1 MTETEQDGDDRGLLL
16 IRPSD
21 LATLRLGFTDLELN
35 GRIARRVGGG
45 GFTVT
50 LELPPQHFR
59 EHPRAPIDDVLDLA
73 AAAPTVLLYAATE
86 QVTSGGDDIDLGDE
100 GLLGLCEQLMVV
112 FDSAIAV
119 PARARLAPLNAFWR
133 TGSRPEVL
141 NGRGSLWR
149 ARLAGPLDGG
159 VIRARL
165 QLADVQ
171 DADAPPWDVLPSSAD
186 LRERVGGTLEASR
199 LDFSPI
205 GATARLRGPVDF
217 GLDVATPSGREEVI
231 GSYEHDIDFGRDSR
245 VRVVSR
251 GHLSS
256 GHPATLT
263 RVARRIFIGG
273 SPDTGFAQ
281 EQAVAFL
288 ERQATIVVGDPVLDV
303 DALADAYGGPARDM
317 PFRRL
322 RLLTTHVEVD
332 DVLADQHGL
341 QPFWVS
347 ADGED
352 VRFALQGT
360 DHAGNVVPFAVPLM
374 FIPSETGFAPGRIAE
389 VFDTGGPERH
399 SASVGSASIALVAPE
414 TPEARAVAPLTVEAV
429 QLGVQHV
436 DRAISGASGSPVLP
450 VLAGMRVVVDAAA
463 HFTGERRAV
472 EAVWHQAYRDS
483 GLDRAAN
490 ELGSYLQLPDAL
502 PVDFGD
508 PRRIGGL
515 ATPNMQV
522 AALSVLK
529 GAIPQGL
536 DPGQALSPA
545 DFARQFGSAKI
556 LGAIPL
562 SEIVDL
568 EQLRSS
574 ASDELKGNIPVEL
587 RDRYTP
593 PGLEEKITKESAE
606 LRYTFSA
613 PITSQGTGSVLRPG
627 PAPGIT
633 LSATVVRRFADGAT
647 TTTISGVVKDIEI
660 SLLDVVVL
668 QFAMLRFS
676 AQPGRKT
683 TFEQEGMNLR
693 FGGDLTFLQ
702 ELSDQVGKALDDL
715 GLGGTTIRVGTDRIT
730 AGFAMTL
737 PELSMGMF
745 SLTNLSVGAL
755 LTVPFDDRPLE
766 FTLAVGERF
775 KPFSVMVSLF
785 TGGGFLALTM
795 TSQGLQ
801 RVEASLEFGG
811 SMQLNLVVASG
822 GLSVMA
828 GIYFRLDP
836 GGHVT
841 LGGYVRASGQVTV
854 LGILTIS
861 ADFFMQLS
869 YVSDTKEA
877 VGQASLTIGV
887 KLLFFSKSVTLS
899 VERRFSAITGDPTFT
914 DCYDPE
920 DWAEY
925 CDAFA

>member
-1 MTETEQDGDDRGLLL
+1 MTETEQGGDDRGLLL

-21 LATLRLGFTDLELN
+21 LATVRLGFTDLELS
-35 GRIARRVGGG
+35 GRIARRVDGG
-45 GFTVT
+45 GFEVT

-59 EHPRAPIDDVLDLA
+59 EHPGAPMDDVLDLA
-73 AAAPTVLLYAATE
+73 AAAPTVLLFSASE
-86 QVTSGGDDIDLGDE
+86 QVSSEGDDIDLGDE
-100 GLLGLCEQLMVV
+100 GLLGLCERLMAV
-112 FDSAIAV
+112 FDSTVAV
-119 PARARLAPLNAFWR
+119 PARARLAPLNASWHM
-133 TGSRPEVL
+133 GSQPEVL

-149 ARLAGPLDGG
+149 AKLAGPVVGG

-171 DADAPPWDVLPSSAD
+171 DADEPPWDVLPSSAD

-217 GLDVATPSGREEVI
+217 GLNVPTPPDREHLI
-231 GSYEHDIDFGRDSR
+231 GSYEHDIDVGRDSR

-288 ERQATIVVGDPVLDV
+288 ERQASITVDDPVLDV

-322 RLLTTHVEVD
+322 RLLTTYVDVD
-332 DVLADQHGL
+332 DVLADQAGL
-341 QPFWVS
+341 EPFWVS
-347 ADGED
+347 FGGED
-352 VRFALQGT
+352 VQFVLQGT
-360 DHAGNVVPFAVPLM
+360 DHAGNVVPFAVPLL
-374 FIPSETGFAPGRIAE
+374 FIPGETRFDPGRLAE
-389 VFDTGGPERH
+389 VFGTGGPERR

-429 QLGVQHV
+429 ELGVQHV
-436 DRAISGASGSPVLP
+436 DPVISGASGSPVLP
-450 VLAGMRVVVDAAA
+450 VLSGLRVVVDAAA
-463 HFTGERRAV
+463 HFSGVRRAV
-472 EAVWHQAYRDS
+472 DAVWHQAYRDS

-490 ELGSYLQLPDAL
+490 ELGSYLQLPEAL

-529 GAIPQGL
+529 GAIPRGL
-536 DPGQALSPA
+536 DPRQALSPA

-556 LGAIPL
+556 LGVIPL

-568 EQLRSS
+568 EQLRRS
-574 ASDELKGNIPVEL
+574 ASDELKGSIPVEL
-587 RDRYTP
+587 RDRYMP
-593 PGLEEKITKESAE
+593 PGLEERITRESAQ
-606 LRYTFSA
+606 LSYTFAA
-613 PITSQGTGSVLRPG
+613 PIASQGDSVLRPAG
-627 PAPGIT
+627 PAAGIT

-660 SLLDVVVL
+660 SLLEIVVL
-668 QFAMLRFS
+668 RFATLRFA

-683 TFEQEGMNLR
+683 TFEQAGLNLR

-702 ELSDQVGKALDDL
+702 ELSDEVGKALADL
-715 GLGGTTIRVGTDRIT
+715 GIGGTTIRVGTDGIS

-755 LTVPFDDRPLE
+755 LTVPFDSRPLE

-795 TSQGLQ
+795 TSAGLQ
-801 RVEASLEFGG
+801 RVEASIEFGG

-836 GGHVT
+836 GGNVT
-841 LGGYVRASGQVTV
+841 LGGYLRASGQVTV

-869 YVSDTKEA
+869 YVSATKEA

-920 DWAEY
+920 DWAAY